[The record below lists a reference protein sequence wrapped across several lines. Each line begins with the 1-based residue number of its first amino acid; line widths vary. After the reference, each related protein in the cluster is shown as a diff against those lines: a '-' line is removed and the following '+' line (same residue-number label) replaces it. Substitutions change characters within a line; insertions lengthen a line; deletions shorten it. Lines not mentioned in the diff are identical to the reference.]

1 MNNTDYVFGA
11 DGPLASAVT
20 AYRRRPEQQAMAS
33 AVSNSLANRESLLV
47 EAGTGV
53 GKTFAYLVPAL
64 LSGQRVVISTGT
76 RSLQDQL
83 FSRDLPVVSAAIGRP
98 ADVCLLKGR
107 RNYLCRHRLNM
118 AAEEARFPSREEARW
133 FTRIK
138 QWALAPGDGDIAG
151 VEGVPE
157 DARVWSQVTSTSDNC
172 LGSRCPEYQGCH
184 LVEARRRALE
194 AEIVVVNHH
203 LLLADMVLREEGFGE
218 LLPGADAVIVDEA
231 HQLPET
237 AVTFFGVSVSARQL
251 DNICRDCV
259 AEGLRAGASL
269 AELEAASSEL
279 IKALNDARMALAAG
293 SGRGGRQA
301 WHEAQPGIDEHSHD
315 LAEAASGLAE
325 ALQALGGQSPGMDA
339 VIRRAENAA
348 AGLTRIATSADDD
361 AVRWFESFGRS
372 FVLHMTPPDAADGL
386 GRRIREQGGSWIFT
400 SATLAVGNDFSHYSA
415 RLGLPEAAS
424 TKLDSPF
431 DFRRNARLYLP
442 RGMPEPAARGY
453 TGAVIEAARPLIE
466 TAGGR
471 TFLLFTSH
479 RALREA
485 AALLRI
491 AGDSLAE
498 FPLLVQGEEPREKLL
513 ERFRSSGNAILLG
526 TSSFWEGVDVRGEA
540 LALVVIDRL
549 PFAAPGDPLLKA
561 RLEAIR
567 RSGGQP
573 FRDYQL
579 PQAVIALKQ
588 GVGRLIRDYDDRGVV
603 MICDPRLSGR
613 SYGRSFLAS
622 LPPMP
627 VVRDGNAACIFL
639 AQESGQSV
647 GPDYSNSDHSQSELS
662 QSDDSDSNDSDDDDE
677 VVCA

>member
-1 MNNTDYVFGA
+1 MNNTDYVFAA
-11 DGPLASAVT
+11 DGPLARAVS
-20 AYRRRPEQQAMAS
+20 AYRRRPEQQAMA
-33 AVSNSLANRESLLV
+33 AGVADSLASHDSLLV

-83 FSRDLPVVSAAIGRP
+83 FARDLPVVSAAIGRP
-98 ADVCLLKGR
+98 ADVRLLKGR
-107 RNYLCRHRLNM
+107 SNYLCRHRLTL
-118 AAEEARFPSREEARW
+118 AAEEARFPSRDEARW
-133 FTRIK
+133 FTRIQ
-138 QWALAPGDGDIAG
+138 QWAVAPGDGDIAA
-151 VEGVPE
+151 VDGVPE
-157 DARVWSQVTSTSDNC
+157 DARVWSQVTSTTDNC
-172 LGSRCPEYQGCH
+172 LGSRCPEYQACH
-184 LVEARRRALE
+184 LVEARKRALE
-194 AEIVVVNHH
+194 AEIVIVNHH

-269 AELEAASSEL
+269 AELEGASSEL
-279 IKALNDARMALAAG
+279 SKTLRDARMALT
-293 SGRGGRQA
+293 SRPGRAGRQA
-301 WHEAQPGIDEHSHD
+301 WHDAQPGIDEHCQE
-315 LAEAASGLAE
+315 LADATATLAE
-325 ALQALGGQSPGMDA
+325 ALQTLAGQSVGMDA

-348 AGLTRIATSADDD
+348 AGLASIAAGADADG
-361 AVRWFESFGRS
+361 VRWFESFGRG
-372 FVLHMTPPDAADGL
+372 FALHMTPPDAADGL
-386 GRRIREQGGSWIFT
+386 GRRIREQGGSWVFT
-400 SATLAVGNDFSHYSA
+400 SATLAVGDDFSHYA
-415 RLGLPEAAS
+415 NRLGLPEAS
-424 TKLDSPF
+424 SLRLDSPF

-442 RGMPEPAARGY
+442 ARMPEPASGGY
-453 TGAVIEAARPLIE
+453 TNAVVEAARPLVE

-485 AALLRI
+485 AALLR
-491 AGDSLAE
+491 APGDSLAE
-498 FPLLVQGEEPREKLL
+498 FPLLVQGDEPREKLL
-513 ERFRSSGNAILLG
+513 ERFRECGNAILLG
-526 TSSFWEGVDVRGEA
+526 TSSFWEGVDVRGDA

-549 PFAAPGDPLLKA
+549 PFASPGDPLLQA

-567 RSGGQP
+567 RSGGHP
-573 FRDYQL
+573 FRDFQL

-613 SYGRSFLAS
+613 SYGRAFLAS

-627 VVRDGNAACIFL
+627 IIRDGDTACAFL
-639 AQESGQSV
+639 EQDRHQ
-647 GPDYSNSDHSQSELS
+647 PYD
-662 QSDDSDSNDSDDDDE
+662 NDSG
-677 VVCA
+677 VAHA